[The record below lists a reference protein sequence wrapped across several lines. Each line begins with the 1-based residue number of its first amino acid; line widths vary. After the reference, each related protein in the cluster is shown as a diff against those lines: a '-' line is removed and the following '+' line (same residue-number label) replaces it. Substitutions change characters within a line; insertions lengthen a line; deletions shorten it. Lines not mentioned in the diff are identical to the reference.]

1 MADTT
6 PTDGQTAPE
15 EAVDAAPEAPPTTTP
30 APTAA
35 GRRRKRDRARGWFA
49 NRRMNTKILLSV
61 LVVALV
67 SVGVA
72 GLSVAKLATV
82 NASVG
87 SLYHD
92 NLLPITQLAATQKLA
107 QQSWIDMAALAE
119 ATDSSSQQQWVNK
132 IPDDDTALDNA
143 VGAYMAHAANKGLV
157 NQFEVVW
164 SDYRV
169 LRNSKAIP
177 LVLAGDRAKYGA
189 LRESQLAPTTAR
201 AFALIDQMTA
211 AEQADARRTVSAAG
225 TTFSNA
231 TAAIVAVLL
240 VGVAL
245 AVGLALF
252 MARLVTS
259 PLRKVCRVLRAVAEG
274 DLTQTANVTSRDEV
288 GEMATDLNTA
298 IGSLREA
305 IATMATSA
313 TALAISSEEL
323 SATSQQIAA
332 SAEETSAQ
340 ANVVAAASEQVS
352 RNVQTV
358 AAGSMQMGASIHEIA
373 QNATEAARV
382 AHSAVV
388 HAAET
393 NTQVGRL
400 GESSKEI
407 GNVIK
412 VITQIAEQ
420 TNLLALNATIEAA
433 RAGDAGRGFVVVA
446 NEVKELAR
454 ETARATDDI
463 AHRVQAIQGDTDVA
477 VRAIGEIGDII
488 GRISDFQTTIASAV
502 EEQTATTNEMNRNV
516 NEAATGSTEIAQ
528 NINGV
533 ATAAETTTAG
543 VAQTQQAAAELAHLS
558 SDLHQ
563 LVSHFRY

>member
-6 PTDGQTAPE
+6 PTDGQTTPEVEDAPV
-15 EAVDAAPEAPPTTTP
+15 AVP
-30 APTAA
+30 
-35 GRRRKRDRARGWFA
+35 RRRKRDRFRGWFA
-49 NRRMNTKILLSV
+49 NRRMNTKIQMVVLLVTLVSIGVVVLSV
-61 LVVALV
+61 V
-67 SVGVA
+67 
-72 GLSVAKLATV
+72 KLATV
-82 NASVG
+82 NASVHK
-87 SLYHD
+87 LERD
-92 NLLPITQLAATQKLA
+92 NVVPITELAAMQKQA
-107 QQSWIDMAALAE
+107 QQSWIDMSNLAE
-119 ATDSSSQQQWVNK
+119 ATSASSRQDWLNRIHEQDTVL
-132 IPDDDTALDNA
+132 DTAMT
-143 VGAYMAHAANKGLV
+143 AYMAHAARKDLV
-157 NQFEVVW
+157 TKFQSVW
-164 SDYRV
+164 SDYR
-169 LRNSKAIP
+169 LTRDSTAIP
-177 LVLAGDRAKYGA
+177 MVIAGDRAKYA
-189 LRESQLAPTTAR
+189 QVREDKLAPATEQ
-201 AFALIDQMTA
+201 AFGLIDQMTTV
-211 AEQADARRTVSAAG
+211 EQSDAQLTVTRSDS
-225 TTFSNA
+225 TFRNA
-231 TAAIVAVLL
+231 VTFIIGWLL
-240 VGVAL
+240 IGVAL
-245 AVGLALF
+245 AVALALF
-252 MARLVTS
+252 LAHLVTS
-259 PLRKVCRVLRAVAEG
+259 PLRRVSRVLRAVAEG
-274 DLTQTANVTSRDEV
+274 DLTQTARVDSHCEV
-288 GEMATDLNTA
+288 GEMAQDLNTA
-298 IGSLREA
+298 VASLRQA
-305 IATMATSA
+305 IATMAASA
-313 TALAISSEEL
+313 GSLAISSEEL

-358 AAGSMQMGASIHEIA
+358 AAGSMEMGASIHEIA

-382 AHSAVV
+382 AQSAVV

-393 NTQVGRL
+393 NAQVGKL
-400 GESSKEI
+400 GESSQEI

-463 AHRVQAIQGDTDVA
+463 AHRVQTIQGDTAVA

-516 NEAATGSTEIAQ
+516 NEAATGSTEIAT
-528 NINGV
+528 NISGV

-558 SDLHQ
+558 SELHT
-563 LVSHFRY
+563 LVARFRY